1 VRTEHMVQDW
11 NGLESMLKGE
21 RPAEED
27 FGRLNPSKSKA
38 TDGDNYL
45 SEESRVLL
53 CEVLCEEIQLYK
65 KLLKKAVNLS
75 EGEIKTSYDELAES
89 CPREAKISSCRTL
102 R

>member
-1 VRTEHMVQDW
+1 
-11 NGLESMLKGE
+11 
-21 RPAEED
+21 
-27 FGRLNPSKSKA
+27 
-38 TDGDNYL
+38 
-45 SEESRVLL
+45 
-53 CEVLCEEIQLYK
+53 LYK